1 MVSTKIL
8 DFVDSSLVFIL
19 NHWKELLIIV
29 LAALVVGKYRS
40 DYKQLESTYEAQQAS
55 LEAQIDGL
63 KNIHEREL
71 VRRAEALEDY
81 KGALAELERNY
92 LESQLELERSKREYR
107 EKYIEDFSENEDAL
121 IEEIE
126 QTYGFENAP

>member
-1 MVSTKIL
+1 MVSAKIL
-8 DFVDSSLVFIL
+8 DFVVK
-19 NHWKELLIIV
+19 HWKELLIIV
-29 LAALVVGKYRS
+29 LALLVVGKYRS
-40 DYKQLESTYEAQQAS
+40 DYKQLESVYEAEQTS

-71 VRRAEALEDY
+71 VRRADALEDY

-126 QTYGFENAP
+126 EVYGFENAP

>member
-1 MVSTKIL
+1 MASVKVL

-19 NHWKELLIIV
+19 KHWKELLIIV

-40 DYKQLESTYEAQQAS
+40 DYKQLENTYEAQQAS

-126 QTYGFENAP
+126 ETYGFENAP

>member
-8 DFVDSSLVFIL
+8 DFVVK
-19 NHWKELLIIV
+19 HWKELLIIV
-29 LAALVVGKYRS
+29 LALLVVGKYRS
-40 DYKQLESTYEAQQAS
+40 DYKQLESVYEAEQAS

-71 VRRAEALEDY
+71 VRRAQALEDY
-81 KGALAELERNY
+81 RGALAELERNY
-92 LESQLELERSKREYR
+92 LESQLQLERSRREYK

-126 QTYGFENAP
+126 EVYGFENAP

>member
-1 MVSTKIL
+1 MASVKVL
-8 DFVDSSLVFIL
+8 DFVDSSLVFVVK
-19 NHWKELLIIV
+19 HWKELLIIV

-63 KNIHEREL
+63 KSIHEREL

-126 QTYGFENAP
+126 ETYGFENAP

>member
-1 MVSTKIL
+1 MASVKVL

-19 NHWKELLIIV
+19 KHWKELLIIV

-40 DYKQLESTYEAQQAS
+40 DYRQLESTYEAQQTS

-92 LESQLELERSKREYR
+92 LESQLELERSNREYR

-126 QTYGFENAP
+126 EVYGFENAP

>member
-1 MVSTKIL
+1 MASVKVL
-8 DFVDSSLVFIL
+8 DFVDSSLVFVVK
-19 NHWKELLIIV
+19 HWKELLIIV
-29 LAALVVGKYRS
+29 LAVLVVGKYRS
-40 DYKQLESTYEAQQAS
+40 DYRQLESTYEAQQAS

>member
-8 DFVDSSLVFIL
+8 DFVVK
-19 NHWKELLIIV
+19 HWKELLIIV
-29 LAALVVGKYRS
+29 LALLVVGKYRS
-40 DYKQLESTYEAQQAS
+40 HSKQLESVYEAEQAS

-71 VRRAEALEDY
+71 VRRAQALEDY
-81 KGALAELERNY
+81 RGALAELERNY
-92 LESQLELERSKREYR
+92 LESQLQLERSRREYK

-126 QTYGFENAP
+126 EVYGFENAP

>member
-1 MVSTKIL
+1 MASAKIL
-8 DFVDSSLVFIL
+8 DFVVK
-19 NHWKELLIIV
+19 HWKELLIIV
-29 LAALVVGKYRS
+29 LALLVVGKYRS
-40 DYKQLESTYEAQQAS
+40 DYKQLESVYEAEQTS

-71 VRRAEALEDY
+71 VRRADALEDY

-126 QTYGFENAP
+126 ETYGFENAP

>member
-1 MVSTKIL
+1 MVSAKIL
-8 DFVDSSLVFIL
+8 DFVCD
-19 NHWKELLIIV
+19 HWKEILIII
-29 LAALVVGKYRS
+29 LAFLVVGKYRS

-63 KNIHEREL
+63 KSIHEREL

-121 IEEIE
+121 IE
-126 QTYGFENAP
+126 

>member
-1 MVSTKIL
+1 MASVKVL
-8 DFVDSSLVFIL
+8 DFVDSSLVFVVK
-19 NHWKELLIIV
+19 HWKELLIIV

-71 VRRAEALEDY
+71 VRRADALEDY

-126 QTYGFENAP
+126 EVYGFENAP

>member
-1 MVSTKIL
+1 MVSAKIL
-8 DFVDSSLVFIL
+8 DFVVK
-19 NHWKELLIIV
+19 HWKELLIIV
-29 LAALVVGKYRS
+29 LALLVVGKYRS
-40 DYKQLESTYEAQQAS
+40 DYKQLESVYEAQQES

-63 KNIHEREL
+63 RNIHEREL
-71 VRRAEALEDY
+71 VRRADALEDY

-92 LESQLELERSKREYR
+92 LESQLELERSRREYR

-126 QTYGFENAP
+126 AVYGFEHAP

>member
-1 MVSTKIL
+1 MASVKVL

-63 KNIHEREL
+63 KSIHEREL

-126 QTYGFENAP
+126 ETYGFENAP

>member
-1 MVSTKIL
+1 MASVKVL

-19 NHWKELLIIV
+19 KHWKEILIIV

-71 VRRAEALEDY
+71 VRRADALEDY

-126 QTYGFENAP
+126 ETYGFENAP

>member
-8 DFVDSSLVFIL
+8 DLVVK
-19 NHWKELLIIV
+19 HWKELLIIV
-29 LAALVVGKYRS
+29 LALLVVGKYR
-40 DYKQLESTYEAQQAS
+40 S

-63 KNIHEREL
+63 RNIHEREL
-71 VRRAEALEDY
+71 VRRADALEDY

-126 QTYGFENAP
+126 ETYGFENAP

>member
-1 MVSTKIL
+1 MASVKVL
-8 DFVDSSLVFIL
+8 DFVDSSLVFVVK
-19 NHWKELLIIV
+19 HWKELLIIV

-40 DYKQLESTYEAQQAS
+40 DYKQLESTYEARQVS

-126 QTYGFENAP
+126 ETYGFENAP

>member
-1 MVSTKIL
+1 MASVKVL
-8 DFVDSSLVFIL
+8 DFVDSSLVFAL
-19 NHWKELLIIV
+19 KHWKELLIIV

-40 DYKQLESTYEAQQAS
+40 DYKQLESVYEAEQTS

-63 KNIHEREL
+63 RNIHEREL

-126 QTYGFENAP
+126 ETYGFENAP

>member
-1 MVSTKIL
+1 MASVKVL

-40 DYKQLESTYEAQQAS
+40 DYKQLENTYEAQQAS

-92 LESQLELERSKREYR
+92 LESQLELERSRREYR
-107 EKYIEDFSENEDAL
+107 EKYIQDFSENEDAL

-126 QTYGFENAP
+126 EVYGFENAP

>member
-1 MVSTKIL
+1 MASVKVL
-8 DFVDSSLVFIL
+8 DFVDSSLVFVVK
-19 NHWKELLIIV
+19 HWKELLIIV

-40 DYKQLESTYEAQQAS
+40 DYKQLESTYEARQVS

-126 QTYGFENAP
+126 EVYGFENAP

>member
-1 MVSTKIL
+1 MASVKVL
-8 DFVDSSLVFIL
+8 NFVDSSLVFVL
-19 NHWKELLIIV
+19 NHWKELLIVV

-63 KNIHEREL
+63 KSIHEREL

-126 QTYGFENAP
+126 EVYGFENAP

>member
-1 MVSTKIL
+1 MASVKVL
-8 DFVDSSLVFIL
+8 DFVDSSLVFVL
-19 NHWKELLIIV
+19 KHWKELLIIV

-40 DYKQLESTYEAQQAS
+40 DYKQLASTYEAQQAS

-126 QTYGFENAP
+126 ETYGFENAP

>member
-1 MVSTKIL
+1 MVSAKIL
-8 DFVDSSLVFIL
+8 DFVVK
-19 NHWKELLIIV
+19 HWKELLNIV
-29 LAALVVGKYRS
+29 LALLVVGKYRS
-40 DYKQLESTYEAQQAS
+40 DYKQLESAYEVEQAS

-63 KNIHEREL
+63 RNIHEREL
-71 VRRAEALEDY
+71 VRRADALEDY

-92 LESQLELERSKREYR
+92 LESQLELERSRREYR

-126 QTYGFENAP
+126 EVYGFEHAP

>member
-1 MVSTKIL
+1 MASVKVL
-8 DFVDSSLVFIL
+8 DFVDSSLVFVVK
-19 NHWKELLIIV
+19 HWKELLIIV

-126 QTYGFENAP
+126 EVYGFENVP

>member
-1 MVSTKIL
+1 MASVKVL

-19 NHWKELLIIV
+19 KHWKELLIIV

-126 QTYGFENAP
+126 ETYGFENAP

>member
-8 DFVDSSLVFIL
+8 DFVCD
-19 NHWKELLIIV
+19 HWKEILIII
-29 LAALVVGKYRS
+29 LALLVVGKYRS
-40 DYKQLESTYEAQQAS
+40 DYKQLESVYEAEQAS

-126 QTYGFENAP
+126 ETYGFENAP

>member
-1 MVSTKIL
+1 MVSAKIL
-8 DFVDSSLVFIL
+8 DFVVK
-19 NHWKELLIIV
+19 HWKELLIIV
-29 LAALVVGKYRS
+29 LALLVVGKYRS
-40 DYKQLESTYEAQQAS
+40 DYKQLESVYEAEQAS

-63 KNIHEREL
+63 RNIHEREL

-92 LESQLELERSKREYR
+92 LESQLELERSRREYR

-126 QTYGFENAP
+126 AVYGFEHAP

>member
-1 MVSTKIL
+1 MASAKIL
-8 DFVDSSLVFIL
+8 DFVVK
-19 NHWKELLIIV
+19 HWKELLIIV
-29 LAALVVGKYRS
+29 LALLVVGKYRS
-40 DYKQLESTYEAQQAS
+40 DYKQLESVYEAEQTS

-71 VRRAEALEDY
+71 VRRADALEDY

-126 QTYGFENAP
+126 EVYGFENAP

>member
-1 MVSTKIL
+1 MKVL

-19 NHWKELLIIV
+19 KHWKEILIIV

-40 DYKQLESTYEAQQAS
+40 DYKQLESVYEAQQAS

-71 VRRAEALEDY
+71 IRRADALEDY

-126 QTYGFENAP
+126 QTYGFENVP

>member
-1 MVSTKIL
+1 MASVKVL
-8 DFVDSSLVFIL
+8 DFVDSSLVFAL
-19 NHWKELLIIV
+19 KHWKALLIIV
-29 LAALVVGKYRS
+29 LAVLVVGKYRS
-40 DYKQLESTYEAQQAS
+40 DYRQLESTYEAQQAS

-63 KNIHEREL
+63 KNIHAREL

-126 QTYGFENAP
+126 ETYGFENAP